1 MSSKLGG
8 VIIAVAAAL
17 GGATI
22 ANAVQENGGEQL
34 FRDVL
39 SVISSRYVDQIEANQ
54 LLEKAAYGLIDQLDD
69 PYAEIYSPKE
79 LDEFSARH
87 QGNYGGVGMT
97 IEMRDGVP
105 TVTRVFPDTPA
116 ERAAMLEGD
125 ELMAVNG
132 EGVLNWQIEK
142 VTDRIKGE
150 PGSKVS
156 IEVRRAGHSNSI
168 TMERAIV
175 KIPAVA
181 YSARFGDFGY
191 IPLQQ
196 FGETSA
202 EEVLKSANALRQQG
216 VKGFV
221 LDLRGNG
228 GGLLDQAVEIADIF
242 LPAGDTVVLQRERGQ
257 QQRGQVLGPNR
268 SCADGFCTQ
277 AWVAGDREE
286 MNKLPLVILVD
297 EASASAS
304 EVLAG
309 ALQDHDRAVVLGM
322 GTYGKG
328 VVQSVYRVGDGSL
341 LKITTGEW
349 LTPAGRSIH
358 RKREKVNGRWV
369 LSTDSSNYKDFRS
382 VSGRPLHGGGG
393 IEPDMMVRPDTL
405 SAREQAFIRT
415 IQPKSQEFYLA
426 YTGLAAELKGQVSQ
440 GFTVQQAWLDEL
452 YKRLQTRNI
461 EVSREQFDGA
471 RQYVSDL
478 LGFRIARQ
486 AFGDAEAK
494 RMYLK
499 QDLPLAKALDLLNAN
514 RTQTE
519 LLANVAR
526 NTD

>member
-8 VIIAVAAAL
+8 VIIAAAAAL

-22 ANAVQENGGEQL
+22 ASAVQENGGEQL

-54 LLEKAAYGLIDQLDD
+54 LLEKAAYGLIEQLDD

-116 ERAAMLEGD
+116 ERAAMMEGD
-125 ELMAVNG
+125 ELMAVNA
-132 EGVLNWQIEK
+132 EPVLDWQIEK

-150 PGSKVS
+150 PGSKVT
-156 IEVRRAGHSNSI
+156 IDVRRAGHTNKV
-168 TMERAIV
+168 TMARAIV

-181 YSARFGDFGY
+181 YSARFEDFGY

-202 EEVLKSANALRQQG
+202 EEVLKAANELRQQG

-228 GGLLDQAVEIADIF
+228 GGLLDQAVEIADVF

-257 QQRGQVLGPNR
+257 AQRGQVLGPNK
-268 SCADGFCTQ
+268 SCAAGYCTQ
-277 AWVAGDREE
+277 AWLADDAER
-286 MNKLPLVILVD
+286 MNDLPLVILVD

-309 ALQDHDRAVVLGM
+309 ALQDHDRALVIGM

-341 LKITTGEW
+341 LKLTTGEW

-358 RKREKVNGRWV
+358 RKREKVNNRWV
-369 LSTDSSNYKDFRS
+369 LSTDSTNYKDFKS
-382 VSGRPLHGGGG
+382 VGGRALHGGGG
-393 IEPDMMVRPDTL
+393 IEPDLVVRPDTL
-405 SAREQAFIRT
+405 NTLEQQFVKT

-426 YTGLAAELKGQVSQ
+426 YTGLAAELKAQVKP

-452 YKRLQTRNI
+452 YTRMQARKI
-461 EVSREQFDGA
+461 EVSREQYDNA

-478 LGFRIARQ
+478 LAFRIARQ

-494 RMYLK
+494 RMFIR
-499 QDLPLAKALDLLNAN
+499 QDLPLSRAL
-514 RTQTE
+514 E
-519 LLANVAR
+519 LLAAHRTQKDLLASVN
-526 NTD
+526 D